1 MALVEKYDHI
11 LQRSNQKQSVNL
23 QELLRETEAAGVL
36 DISNKESK
44 PTMDAFGEQR
54 RFRYKRKIEMQT
66 HIKIGTQ
73 HDQSKTLRMY
83 FCFDKNKNWMI
94 GHCGKHLDTV
104 SSN

>member
-54 RFRYKRKIEMQT
+54 RFRYEKRKIEMQT
-66 HIKIGTQ
+66 IKIGTT
-73 HDQSKTLRMY
+73 DQSKTLRMY
-83 FCFDKNKNWMI
+83 FVSIKKKKNDRTLWQ
-94 GHCGKHLDTV
+94 HLQTV
-104 SSN
+104 SSS